1 MGRDS
6 RESREDT
13 EVEWGRLTVVS
24 SWCSVRCILRF
35 FLLVRRLGRQNI
47 AAAVA
52 LIVTDVL
59 KRDVAVADVLKRD
72 VALLVTGQLLRKLSL
87 TNSDLGGWAGLG
99 GLAGLGWAGLGLAGL
114 GWGEDNYKYVGRYRA
129 W

>member
-47 AAAVA
+47 AAVAVT
-52 LIVTDVL
+52 VVL
-59 KRDVAVADVLKRD
+59 KRGVAP
-72 VALLVTGQLLRKLSL
+72 LVTGQLLRKLSL
-87 TNSDLGGWAGLG
+87 TNSDPGGWAGWAGGWAGLG
-99 GLAGLGWAGLGLAGL
+99 GGQL
-114 GWGEDNYKYVGRYRA
+114 
-129 W
+129 

>member
-47 AAAVA
+47 AAVAVT
-52 LIVTDVL
+52 VVL
-59 KRDVAVADVLKRD
+59 KRDVPP
-72 VALLVTGQLLRKLSL
+72 LVTGQLLRKLSL
-87 TNSDLGGWAGLG
+87 TNSDPGGWAGG
-99 GLAGLGWAGLGLAGL
+99 GLAGLGWL
-114 GWGEDNYKYVGRYRA
+114 GWAGGG
-129 W
+129 WLG

>member
-52 LIVTDVL
+52 LIVTVVL
-59 KRDVAVADVLKRD
+59 KRDVAVAAVVKRD
-72 VALLVTGQLLRKLSL
+72 VAVAGVLKKDVAPLVTGQLLRKLSL
-87 TNSDLGGWAGLG
+87 TNSDPGGWAGLG
-99 GLAGLGWAGLGLAGL
+99 G
-114 GWGEDNYKYVGRYRA
+114 
-129 W
+129 

>member
-52 LIVTDVL
+52 LIVTVVL
-59 KRDVAVADVLKRD
+59 KRGVAP
-72 VALLVTGQLLRKLSL
+72 LVTGQLLRKLSL
-87 TNSDLGGWAGLG
+87 TNSDPGGWAGGAGWG
-99 GLAGLGWAGLGLAGL
+99 GWLGWAVLSLAELGGGQL
-114 GWGEDNYKYVGRYRA
+114 
-129 W
+129 